1 MSSAAG
7 WLAALTR
14 PLLVGDRL
22 NAAGNPRLAARLAA
36 GDWDAVG
43 VEAKAQAAAGADAL
57 DVNGALA
64 GADERRVLLEMLAR
78 VRAACS
84 LPLSVDARD
93 PALLLEACG
102 EAGVRVI
109 VNSLAASREAIDR
122 WLPRL
127 AGLGAPVIGLAMDE
141 SGVPAAAEGRF
152 RCAARFVE
160 AGASLGIPLAHLWV
174 DCIALPAGAD
184 PVGTN
189 APALEAMRL
198 VKERLG
204 APLVLGI

>member
-1 MSSAAG
+1 MGPVAG
-7 WLAALTR
+7 WLAALPR

-43 VEAKAQAAAGADAL
+43 EEARAQADAGAGAL
-57 DVNGALA
+57 DVNGALE

-102 EAGVRVI
+102 AAGVRVI
-109 VNSLAASREAIDR
+109 ANSVAASRDAIDR

-127 AGLGAPVIGLAMDE
+127 AGLGGPIIGLAMDE
-141 SGVPAAAEGRF
+141 AGVP
-152 RCAARFVE
+152 
-160 AGASLGIPLAHLWV
+160 
-174 DCIALPAGAD
+174 
-184 PVGTN
+184 
-189 APALEAMRL
+189 
-198 VKERLG
+198 
-204 APLVLGI
+204 